1 VKTLTGKEPDAYFAD
16 YRNRSN
22 RRMQDVKEAVAV
34 EMRTSLLN
42 PVYIRE
48 RMKGDEGTAQMFGE
62 MFRNLFGWS
71 ATRPNAVDKEIYNDL
86 YRLYVVDVQQL
97 GIRNYFQR
105 VNPAAYQ
112 AMTSVM
118 IESARK
124 GFWKPS
130 AEQLKELARLHA
142 EITKE
147 SGAACTDFV
156 CNNEKLQTFVS
167 KQLDGKLR
175 TDYQHSMDAV
185 KMSASGQKDMV
196 LKEQNQRQTMW
207 KRPHVVNGIV
217 VGMVVVLGLVVL
229 VVWLRRKK

>member
-1 VKTLTGKEPDAYFAD
+1 
-16 YRNRSN
+16 
-22 RRMQDVKEAVAV
+22 
-34 EMRTSLLN
+34 
-42 PVYIRE
+42 
-48 RMKGDEGTAQMFGE
+48 
-62 MFRNLFGWS
+62 
-71 ATRPNAVDKEIYNDL
+71 
-86 YRLYVVDVQQL
+86 
-97 GIRNYFQR
+97 
-105 VNPAAYQ
+105 
-112 AMTSVM
+112 M

-156 CNNEKLQTFVS
+156 CNNEKLQAFVS